1 MTRRPQWKMVLLTTL
16 ALVLVTLLTAGFVR
30 GALPGRARPT
40 PDYFFGANMVRAEAL
55 LKVGGVLQDYRLD
68 RGKVRSVTG
77 STLMVAE
84 RDGLVVPVAV
94 APDARIQLNGRV
106 VGLPAL
112 RRGMEVMT
120 IREGDSPAEIVQAT
134 RR

>member
-1 MTRRPQWKMVLLTTL
+1 MNQTQWKTVLGAGL

-30 GALPGRARPT
+30 GAGPIRPRPS
-40 PDYFFGANMVRAEAL
+40 PDYFYGPNMVRAEAL

-68 RGKVRSVTG
+68 RGRIKSISAGTINVG
-77 STLMVAE
+77 E
-84 RDGLVVPVAV
+84 RDGLVVPVSV
-94 APDARIQLNGRV
+94 AADARIQLNGRTV
-106 VGLPAL
+106 SLFAL

-120 IREGDSPAEIVQAT
+120 IREGDGPAEIVQAT